1 MFLSDIKQESPCGGL
16 RGRLGRLSRLQTLW
30 MNTALWCLHDCV
42 YSPPLLFT
50 QIQTQVCFSLSK
62 QSLSQAFENPSCNA
76 ERFKFSGL
84 TEAIQTNSRT
94 SSGLGDHMVKQTW
107 CWGLLWSRRCRSTK
121 NKLVYGVVLSKVGAK
136 SKLPNPFNRPH
147 GSILVTLPPS
157 LPLLSAALWTFF
169 DVRIL
174 TARKVCLLVKRASG
188 TNCPTRFVFFK
199 LAAGNFILVSHQCQ
213 VWYQCQRNQ
222 TTLMRW

>member
-1 MFLSDIKQESPCGGL
+1 MEACGGGWADWADF
-16 RGRLGRLSRLQTLW
+16 RDI
-30 MNTALWCLHDCV
+30 MNEHRSVMSAWLCIFPTTALLAC
-42 YSPPLLFT
+42 T

-84 TEAIQTNSRT
+84 AEAIQTNSRT

-107 CWGLLWSRRCRSTK
+107 CWGLLWSRRCRATK
-121 NKLVYGVVLSKVGAK
+121 NKLVYGVVLSKVGAESK

-188 TNCPTRFVFFK
+188 TNRPTRFVFFN
-199 LAAGNFILVSHQCQ
+199 LLLVILFWCLISAKCGISV
-213 VWYQCQRNQ
+213 RE
-222 TTLMRW
+222 TRLL

>member
-1 MFLSDIKQESPCGGL
+1 MWRPAGAVG
-16 RGRLGRLSRLQTLW
+16 QTSETW
-30 MNTALWCLHDCV
+30 MNTAVMSAADCV
-42 YSPPLLFT
+42 YSPPLLCT
-50 QIQTQVCFSLSK
+50 QIQTQVCFNLSK

-76 ERFKFSGL
+76 ERFNFSSL

-94 SSGLGDHMVKQTW
+94 SSRLGDHMVKQTW

-121 NKLVYGVVLSKVGAK
+121 NKLVYGVVLSKVGAESK
-136 SKLPNPFNRPH
+136 SKLLDPFNRPH

-157 LPLLSAALWTFF
+157 LPLLSEALWTFF

-188 TNCPTRFVFFK
+188 TNCLTRGFFFVLFF
-199 LAAGNFILVSHQCQ
+199 LTCC
-213 VWYQCQRNQ
+213 W
-222 TTLMRW
+222 